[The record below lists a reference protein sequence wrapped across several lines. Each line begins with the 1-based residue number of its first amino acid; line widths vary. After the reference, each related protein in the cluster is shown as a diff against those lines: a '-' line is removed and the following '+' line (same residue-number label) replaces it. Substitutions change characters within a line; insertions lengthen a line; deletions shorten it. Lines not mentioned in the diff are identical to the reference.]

1 MNKKEVLVKEVLES
15 RKNLEK
21 YDLIKI
27 KGVTMECFKSLKTF
41 IDKITNVEEEKEKIN
56 IVEDQLFLL
65 NKYINLYNLVN
76 STHKS
81 EKSEKTLQKI
91 KNCILMCKNTID
103 NELLKIA

>member
-81 EKSEKTLQKI
+81 EKTLQKI